1 MKIYAIN
8 NANEAK
14 QISQL
19 LKLNAECAK
28 LHWSTTIKGL
38 PKEVVSSL
46 ETLEAFVETKVNEVC
61 TSKNLI
67 GSLTDQE
74 ESEIITILRKN
85 PELKATLGL
94 GVVMAGKEAEA
105 VATMLEGKQIPVVL
119 ESALQSGK
127 NIIIF

>member
-119 ESALQSGK
+119 ESALQSRK

>member
-46 ETLEAFVETKVNEVC
+46 ETLEAFVEAKINEVC
-61 TSKNLI
+61 TSKNLM
-67 GSLTDQE
+67 GTLTDKE
-74 ESEIITILRKN
+74 ESEFITMLRKN

-94 GVVMAGKEAEA
+94 GVVMAGKEAET
-105 VATMLEGKQIPVVL
+105 VVSVLDGKQIPAAL
-119 ESALQSGK
+119 ASALQSGK
-127 NIIIF
+127 NVIIF